1 MSWLYNLIG
10 IVFLGIIFEIILPN
24 NKINK
29 FIKCIFSIFIV
40 FSLIS
45 PLVKISSKINKIKID
60 NVSSEINEELF
71 QTISDLRK
79 NTYETLITK
88 SLENDEIFNVKI
100 DIEFDVEKSNMQINK
115 ITIDLANLVL
125 TENSKNI
132 NKYEVITKH
141 VKKYLDI
148 SEDKIIFNE

>member
-10 IVFLGIIFEIILPN
+10 VVFLGIIFEIILPN

-29 FIKCIFSIFIV
+29 FIKCIFSIFII

-45 PLVKISSKINKIKID
+45 PLVNISSKINKIKID

-125 TENSKNI
+125 TE
-132 NKYEVITKH
+132 KYEVITKH

>member
-10 IVFLGIIFEIILPN
+10 VVFLGIIFEIILPN

>member
-10 IVFLGIIFEIILPN
+10 VVFLGIIFEIILPN

-29 FIKCIFSIFIV
+29 FIKCIFSIFII

-45 PLVKISSKINKIKID
+45 PLVNISSKINKIKID

>member
-10 IVFLGIIFEIILPN
+10 VVFLGIIFEIILPN

-71 QTISDLRK
+71 QTIFDLRK

>member
-10 IVFLGIIFEIILPN
+10 VVFLGIIFEIILPN

-45 PLVKISSKINKIKID
+45 PLVNISSKINKIKID

-100 DIEFDVEKSNMQINK
+100 NIEFDVEKSNMQINK

>member
-10 IVFLGIIFEIILPN
+10 VVFLGIIFEIILPN

-45 PLVKISSKINKIKID
+45 PLVNISSKINKIKID

-79 NTYETLITK
+79 NTYETLIAK

>member
-10 IVFLGIIFEIILPN
+10 VVFIEIVFEIILPS

-45 PLVKISSKINKIKID
+45 PLVNISSKINKIKID
-60 NVSSEINEELF
+60 NVSSKINEELF

-88 SLENDEIFNVKI
+88 GLENDEIFNVEI
-100 DIEFDVEKSNMQINK
+100 DIEFDVEKSNMQIDK
-115 ITIDLANLVL
+115 ITIDLTNLVL
-125 TENSKNI
+125 TENGKNI

>member
-10 IVFLGIIFEIILPN
+10 VVFLGIIFEIILPN

-45 PLVKISSKINKIKID
+45 PLVNISSKINKIKID